1 MSVKIRLRRTGK
13 VNQPSHRIVVTDIRS
28 PRNGTFIEC
37 IGYYD
42 PRHKIEKVEVDRAD
56 FWIARGALPSETCAA
71 IIKRARAGVV
81 LGAAKAARVAA
92 PAAES
97 K

>member
-42 PRHKIEKVEVDRAD
+42 PRHKVEKVEVDRA
-56 FWIARGALPSETCAA
+56 AVVRGHRP
-71 IIKRARAGVV
+71 AGRHGGPLDGVE
-81 LGAAKAARVAA
+81 GTRCRRR
-92 PAAES
+92 
-97 K
+97 